1 MGGWAVAHLRSKLSY
16 NKKHTRN
23 EKRPILR
30 TTPRS
35 STEGN
40 HYFKT
45 KEAWL
50 CSNVGS

>member
-23 EKRPILR
+23 EKRPILG
-30 TTPRS
+30 TTPQS

-40 HYFKT
+40 YYFKVEET
-45 KEAWL
+45 WIY
-50 CSNVGS
+50 CNVGS